1 MVLAH
6 NAVSTGRRE
15 APSAHGANPEG
26 ANLMSSPQPGSSV
39 QAGVTEEASRLTLVY
54 EVAEQV
60 NSTLELD
67 ECLDRIIDGA
77 YRIFRAEK
85 VSLMLVSEDSEEM
98 RICAARNVPDEVI
111 ADTRIL
117 PGQGLAGKVALSG
130 EPLVVSDMEDDPRLR
145 QKSKRQYRTG
155 SFAIV
160 PLKHKDRVLGVIN
173 LTNRSDGTSFSDDDL
188 ALLQALANQATV
200 AIENSRLIEQIS
212 REKEQLRR
220 RAFESDILYQVSSS
234 IRYGLGYQHLI
245 ELLAS
250 SLDQLLEYD
259 ALCSLLVVNGDEDF
273 EVHTRQDVGP
283 EYVAGVERLLLREL
297 ELRPHGAT
305 VRQRIDALRAE
316 LGPDTAP
323 LSPGSAISVPLEVS
337 GQAMGVVGVA
347 SQRENAFA
355 AEDCELL
362 QSIVQKM
369 AQTVER
375 LQNTIRGEQDKMQ
388 SMVAS
393 MAEGAVMFDAHG
405 DLTVLNPKARSML
418 GLSPAEEFTAQAFF
432 KSIVWKEIG
441 AFLAQPVEEDG
452 AVQEFTIDAQP
463 EPKTLLVAVT
473 PVTNNSGETLG
484 RLAVIRDV
492 TLEREL
498 DRMKSD
504 FVAVVSHELRTPL
517 ASIKMFISN
526 LIDGVEGEITEGQRD
541 TLGRVA
547 KNVDRLSR
555 LINDLLDLSKLE
567 AGKMKMQLAA
577 VNVRQ
582 ALESIVQV
590 FSPAAEDKGVAVEID
605 TPDRLPVL
613 WADPDRFD
621 QVVTN
626 LIGNA
631 LKFTPESGRVTI
643 GVTRRPAEPAGR
655 LPGGG
660 DKSPISG
667 EGRLLI
673 SVTDTGPG
681 VPADDID
688 RVFDK
693 FYQTDHSMTRKTG
706 GTGLGLPICKE
717 IITQHGG
724 RIWAEGEP
732 GKGATFAFEL
742 PVDSR
747 KHDRAQLWALIER
760 ETRRAKRYGTPFA
773 ALMFDVDDFT
783 VLNETYGY
791 QDGDAALQQLQDIVR
806 DEVKTFLEK
815 RVRETDAVGRFG
827 GDEFLVIAPETDA
840 AGGDGFAERV
850 RGLIEAHTFTAND
863 HEMQVTVSVGVAA
876 FEDDAAP
883 IGLARRAVAALAE
896 AKGKGKNSV
905 WCHGQVSNRKE

>member
-1 MVLAH
+1 ML
-6 NAVSTGRRE
+6 
-15 APSAHGANPEG
+15 
-26 ANLMSSPQPGSSV
+26 L
-39 QAGVTEEASRLTLVY
+39 Y
-54 EVAEQV
+54 EVADQV
-60 NSTLELD
+60 NSTLELE

-85 VSLMLVSEDSEEM
+85 VSLMLVSEDSDEM

-111 ADTRIL
+111 ANTRIL

-130 EPLVVSDMEDDPRLR
+130 EPLVVADMEDDPRLQ

-173 LTNRSDGTSFSDDDL
+173 LTNRSDGTSFSEEDL
-188 ALLQALANQATV
+188 ALLQALANQATI
-200 AIENSRLIEQIS
+200 AIENSRLIGQLS
-212 REKEQLRR
+212 RDKEQLHR

-250 SLDQLLEYD
+250 SLDQLLDYD
-259 ALCSLLVVNGDEDF
+259 VLCSLLVVNGDEDF
-273 EVHTRQDVGP
+273 EVHTRRDVQP
-283 EYVAGVERLLLREL
+283 ESVAGVERLLLREL

-316 LGPDTAP
+316 LGPDAAP
-323 LSPGSAISVPLEVS
+323 ASPGSAISVPLEVS

-347 SQRENAFA
+347 SRRANAFT

-375 LQNTIRGEQDKMQ
+375 LQNIIRGEQDKMQ

-418 GLSPAEEFTAQAFF
+418 GLSPTEEFTAQTFF
-432 KSIVWKEIG
+432 KSVVWKEIG
-441 AFLAQPVEEDG
+441 SFLAQPVEEDG

-463 EPKTLLVAVT
+463 EPRTLLAAVT
-473 PVTNNSGETLG
+473 PVTNNRGETLG

-526 LIDGVEGEITEGQRD
+526 LLDGVEGEITEGQHD
-541 TLGRVA
+541 TLSRVT

-567 AGKMKMQLAA
+567 AGKMKIQPAA
-577 VNVRQ
+577 IGLREAV
-582 ALESIVQV
+582 ESIVHV
-590 FSPAAEDKGVAVEID
+590 FTPAAAEKGVRLQVNAPE
-605 TPDRLPVL
+605 RLPVL

-621 QVVTN
+621 QVLTN
-626 LIGNA
+626 LAGNA
-631 LKFTPESGRVTI
+631 LKFTPENGQITIDVSRCAAGPAHEFATGGR
-643 GVTRRPAEPAGR
+643 A
-655 LPGGG
+655 
-660 DKSPISG
+660 SPISS
-667 EGRLLI
+667 EGHLRI
-673 SVTDTGPG
+673 SVTDTGEGIPG
-681 VPADDID
+681 GDVEH
-688 RVFDK
+688 VFDK
-693 FYQTDHSMTRKTG
+693 FYQADHSMTRKTG

-717 IITQHGG
+717 IIAKHGG
-724 RIWAEGEP
+724 RIWAESEP
-732 GKGATFAFEL
+732 GKGAAFTFEI
-742 PVDSR
+742 PIDSR
-747 KHDRAQLWALIER
+747 KHDRAQLHALTER
-760 ETRRAKRYGTPFA
+760 EIRRAKRYGTPFA
-773 ALMFDVDDFT
+773 ALILDIDDFT
-783 VLNETYGY
+783 VLNETHGY
-791 QDGDAALQQLQDIVR
+791 QNGDAALLQLQDILR
-806 DEVKTFLEK
+806 DEVKKFLEK
-815 RVRETDAVGRFG
+815 RIRETDAVGRFG

-840 AGGDGFAERV
+840 AGGGGFAERL
-850 RGLIEAHTFTAND
+850 RGLIEAHAFTVNGQEIRA
-863 HEMQVTVSVGVAA
+863 TVSIGVTA
-876 FEDDAAP
+876 FEDDDAAP
-883 IGLARRAVAALAE
+883 VSLIRRAVAALAE
-896 AKGKGKNSV
+896 AKTNGKNRV
-905 WCHGQVSNRKE
+905 RRHGQIPDGKE

>member
-1 MVLAH
+1 MEGQSDLVDAAAKLA
-6 NAVSTGRRE
+6 NFFR
-15 APSAHGANPEG
+15 HGVGTRSICCQE
-26 ANLMSSPQPGSSV
+26 MIH
-39 QAGVTEEASRLTLVY
+39 
-54 EVAEQV
+54 
-60 NSTLELD
+60 
-67 ECLDRIIDGA
+67 RIGDA
-77 YRIFRAEK
+77 F
-85 VSLMLVSEDSEEM
+85 
-98 RICAARNVPDEVI
+98 
-111 ADTRIL
+111 
-117 PGQGLAGKVALSG
+117 ALSQSG
-130 EPLVVSDMEDDPRLR
+130 DVVLLR
-145 QKSKRQYRTG
+145 FGRG
-155 SFAIV
+155 
-160 PLKHKDRVLGVIN
+160 
-173 LTNRSDGTSFSDDDL
+173 
-188 ALLQALANQATV
+188 
-200 AIENSRLIEQIS
+200 
-212 REKEQLRR
+212 
-220 RAFESDILYQVSSS
+220 
-234 IRYGLGYQHLI
+234 
-245 ELLAS
+245 
-250 SLDQLLEYD
+250 
-259 ALCSLLVVNGDEDF
+259 GDEDF

-484 RLAVIRDV
+484 RLAVISDV

-526 LIDGVEGEITEGQRD
+526 LIDGIEGEINEGQRD

-567 AGKMKMQLAA
+567 AGKMQIRLAA
-577 VNVRQ
+577 LDINE
-582 ALESIVQV
+582 ALESIAQV
-590 FSPAAEDKGVAVEID
+590 FTPTAEEKAVAVRLD
-605 TPDRLPVL
+605 APDHLPVL

-621 QVVTN
+621 QVLTN
-626 LIGNA
+626 LVGNA
-631 LKFTPESGRVTI
+631 LKFTPESGEVTI
-643 GVTRRPAEPAGR
+643 GASYRKPEPAEQ
-655 LPGGG
+655 LHQQ
-660 DKSPISG
+660 DSPSPLSG
-667 EGRLLI
+667 EGYVVI

-681 VPADDID
+681 IPEDDIEQ
-688 RVFDK
+688 VFDK

-706 GTGLGLPICKE
+706 GTGLGLPICRE
-717 IITQHGG
+717 IITKHGG
-724 RIWAEGEP
+724 RIWATSEL
-732 GKGATFAFEL
+732 GKGATFAFEI

-747 KHDRAQLWALIER
+747 RHDRAQLQAAMER
-760 ETRRAKRYGTPFA
+760 EIRRAKRYSTPFSL
-773 ALMFDVDDFT
+773 LMVDIDDFT
-783 VLNETYGY
+783 VLNDEHGY
-791 QDGDAALQQLQDIVR
+791 ENGDAALLQIQDMVR
-806 DEVKTFLEK
+806 DEVKRFLEK
-815 RVRETDAVGRFG
+815 RVRETDVVGRFG
-827 GDEFLVIAPETDA
+827 GDEFLVIAPETDE
-840 AGGDGFAERV
+840 AGGKGFAERL
-850 RGLIEAHTFTAND
+850 RGLVEAHEFTVNEQATS
-863 HEMQVTVSVGVAA
+863 VTASIGVTA
-876 FEDDAAP
+876 FVEDDMAP
-883 IGLARRAVAALAE
+883 ISLVRRTVAALAE
-896 AKGKGKNSV
+896 AKKSGKNTV
-905 WCHGQVSNRKE
+905 C